1 MQKLILLASVLMIM
15 LSCNNKNKENQR
27 ILPESSG
34 NLNDL
39 SVVID
44 NELWSGSIGETLR
57 ETLAAPLDGLPQ
69 DEPLFSLKQIPAQ
82 VFTGFVR
89 NNREILKIEK
99 GEAGVDIIDNA
110 YARPQ
115 KVVVIS
121 GENIQEINKQI
132 KENAGKIIST
142 FKAQEIKENQRRIG
156 KSLNKNHKLKENLGV
171 DIKFSSAYRV
181 AKDEE
186 NFFWIRKDIPT
197 GYTNL
202 LVYELPIEAIKKE
215 DSLINQI
222 VKIRDSIGQKYI
234 PGPTDGS
241 YMVTEKAYA
250 PHLFETILDN
260 KPTFEV
266 RGIWDVKNAFMSG
279 PFISY
284 IIEDK
289 VNNRYIVAEGF
300 AYAPSVDK
308 RDHLF
313 ELEAMIKS
321 IKIE

>member
-15 LSCNNKNKENQR
+15 FSCNNKNKESQR

-215 DSLINQI
+215 DSLISQI

>member
-1 MQKLILLASVLMIM
+1 MQKLILLTSVLMIM
-15 LSCNNKNKENQR
+15 FSCNNKNKESQR

-44 NELWSGSIGETLR
+44 NELWAGSIGETLR

-69 DEPLFSLKQIPAQ
+69 DEPLFSLKQIPDQ
-82 VFTGFVR
+82 VFSGFVR

-99 GEAGVDIIDNA
+99 GKAGVNILNDA

-121 GENIQEINKQI
+121 GENIHEINDQI
-132 KENAGKIIST
+132 NENADKIINA
-142 FKAQEIKENQRRIG
+142 FKTEEIKENQRRISI
-156 KSLNKNHKLKENLGV
+156 SLNKNHKLKEHLGV

-202 LVYELPIEAIKKE
+202 LVYELPFNAIRKE
-215 DSLINQI
+215 DSLISQI

-241 YMVTEKAYA
+241 YMITEKAYA

-260 KPTFEV
+260 KPTLEV
-266 RGIWDVKNAFMSG
+266 KGIWDVKNAFMSG

-289 VNNRYIVAEGF
+289 VNNRYVVVEGF
-300 AYAPSVDK
+300 AYAPSVAK